1 MTLTRI
7 TSTVIDDIAVTNTK
21 LANSIITMDKIQAG
35 SVTADKLAANV
46 ATAGPMSSNSAATLT
61 KLNAVNANLAAEA
74 ANTAAIYD
82 STTDIN
88 IGSGKYFFDKSI
100 TSLGIN
106 NTAPI
111 ASTISLGVPANIIL
125 KYSTLGGN
133 VIIGGIDDV
142 TPNRLDVRGSANTGA
157 LRVTNIGIGTAPTSR
172 PLTIESG
179 ENEQIR
185 LINTH
190 NGGDVKI
197 EYRNSF
203 GTDTNWFGGLE
214 ESDGSW
220 RINFKEAD
228 ISSAEDTYVAIKK
241 TMQVGIGTASPD
253 ANLHVIGTGHI
264 TGQVNMDDDLIV
276 TGNLQVLGSTTT
288 VNTDSLVIQDHFLML
303 ANGVSGSPS
312 LDSGMFFNRGNQG
325 NAAVYY
331 DESAKGYRLAETTSP
346 ISNSTIIDGHVT
358 RSANLVA
365 GNVSIET
372 LSLNGTAI
380 TSSGAEL
387 NILDGVTASTIEI
400 NGLDGLTASRALV
413 SNNSGITTVSA
424 VTATELGYLDGVSS
438 AIQTQIDAKD
448 PTSNVYAT
456 YIRLNANLNAT
467 TANIN
472 IVQDNVAATIGLLP
486 FTNAVTQTGTA
497 NTFFLGK
504 AMPGDHLAN
513 VLSVTLDGITQL
525 KDNPGTANNDFIVNA
540 VAAHASIKFTAPSIP
555 AGSKVQTVILFT

>member
-21 LANSIITMDKIQAG
+21 LANAIISTNKIAEG
-35 SVTADKLAANV
+35 AITADKLAANV

-125 KYSTLGGN
+125 KYNTLGGN

-157 LRVTNIGIGTAPTSR
+157 LRATNIGIGTSPSSR

-253 ANLHVIGTGHI
+253 SNLHVIGTGHI
-264 TGQVNMDDDLIV
+264 TGQVNLDDDLIV

-288 VNTDSLVIQDHFLML
+288 VNTENLIIQDNFMAL
-303 ANGVSGSPS
+303 ANSQPFGSVTS
-312 LDSGMFFNRGNQG
+312 LDSGIFFNRGSSG
-325 NAAVYY
+325 NAALYY
-331 DESAKGYRLAETTSP
+331 DTSAKGFALSETRDP
-346 ISNSTIIDGHVT
+346 FSNTTVHPTGT
-358 RSANLVA
+358 ANLVVGGFTTSA
-365 GNVSIET
+365 LTIGA
-372 LSLNGTAI
+372 TAV
-380 TSSGAEL
+380 TSTAAEL
-387 NILDGVTASTIEI
+387 NILDGVTATATEI
-400 NGLDGLTASRALV
+400 NGLDGLTASRAMV
-413 SNNSGITTVSA
+413 TNGSGITTVSA

-438 AIQTQIDAKD
+438 AIQTQLDAKD

-456 YIRLNANLNAT
+456 YIRLNANLNV
-467 TANIN
+467 I
-472 IVQDNVAATIGLLP
+472 QDNVAALSGSIQLNP

-513 VLSVTLDGITQL
+513 ILSVTLDGITQL